1 MYREGP
7 VRFQIGYPYKRPW
20 RFFYHTSQTQSTLH
34 SQFFPYLGFPQRN
47 IINALAIDCMIKNLS
62 PMSSLK
68 EDQQRSLVFDAS
80 VLQHQ
85 GNIPQQF
92 IWPDHEKPNTQTSK
106 ELEVPL
112 IDLGGFLSGH
122 SCSTRKASYLVG
134 EACQKHGFFLVVN
147 HGVDEN
153 LISDA
158 HQYMDLFFELPLSE
172 KQRAQRKAGESCG
185 YASSFTGRFSS
196 KLPWK
201 ETLSFQYSADENSS
215 DIVKD
220 YFKDKMG
227 EEFIRLGKVYQDYCN
242 AMNRLSLGIMELL
255 GMSLGVS
262 RAHFKE
268 FFQENNSI
276 MRLNYYPPCQK
287 PDLTLGTGP
296 HCDPTS
302 LTILHQDNV
311 GGLEVF
317 VDNEWRSIAP
327 NSQAFVVNIG
337 DTFMALSN
345 GRYKSCLHRAVV
357 NSKTPRK
364 SLAFFLCP
372 KKDKVVSPPEKLV
385 DQKNP
390 RIYPDF
396 TWSTFLEFTQKH
408 YRADMNTLKAFSN
421 WVQQESSRT

>member
-1 MYREGP
+1 M
-7 VRFQIGYPYKRPW
+7 
-20 RFFYHTSQTQSTLH
+20 
-34 SQFFPYLGFPQRN
+34 
-47 IINALAIDCMIKNLS
+47 AIDCIIKNPS

-68 EDQQRSLVFDAS
+68 EDRQRSLVFDAS
-80 VLQHQ
+80 VLQHE

-92 IWPDHEKPNTQTSK
+92 IWPDHEKPNTQKSK

-122 SCSTRKASYLVG
+122 SCSTKKASNLVG

-227 EEFIRLGKVYQDYCN
+227 EEFIRLGNVYQDYCN

-421 WVQQESSRT
+421 WVQQETSRT